1 MNCWEKEHMLNEFLS
16 ENFRAFLKPS
26 YVNDIGHYLT
36 INGERY
42 KTTDRGDLSV
52 SMPDSRLY
60 DALYTYLSEDGE
72 KPELHGEVSLV
83 VERHCNLT
91 AYLVKWELLSN
102 EYEKRVDGNGKLCLD
117 IDFIRWK
124 GEA

>member
-1 MNCWEKEHMLNEFLS
+1 MNYWDKEHILNEFLS

-83 VERHCNLT
+83 VERHCELFGHI
-91 AYLVKWELLSN
+91 VKWELHSN
-102 EYEKRVDGNGKLCLD
+102 EYEKKVDENGKLYID
-117 IDFIRWK
+117 IIFIRWK
-124 GEA
+124 DDV

>member
-1 MNCWEKEHMLNEFLS
+1 MNYWDKEHILNEFLS

-26 YVNDIGHYLT
+26 YVNDMGHYLT
-36 INGERY
+36 INGVRY

-60 DALYTYLSEDGE
+60 DALYAYLINEGE
-72 KPELHGEVSLV
+72 KPDLHGEVSLV
-83 VERHCNLT
+83 VERHCELT
-91 AYLVKWELLSN
+91 AFLVKWELQSD
-102 EYEKRVDGNGKLCLD
+102 EYEKKIGDGNNMYLE
-117 IDFIRWK
+117 IDFIRWG